1 MGKQIKVKVT
11 KLGVKLAGGF
21 YRFSLCLN
29 QGANECITCHIIV
42 TEVEIANWS
51 SLNQQKH
58 YNSYGPGS

>member
-58 YNSYGPGS
+58 